1 MGQQGAATRAGSK
14 LRSDCPIACSLELIG
29 DRWTL
34 LIVRDLFLGK
44 RRFSDFLG
52 SAERIPTNILT
63 ERLKRLERAGLVQ
76 RARYQDHP
84 PRFEYGL
91 TSAGRELS
99 SVVKAVY
106 AWGQA
111 HLPGVRR
118 GPLPVGRRRR

>member
-1 MGQQGAATRAGSK
+1 MGHQGAATRAGSEP
-14 LRSDCPIACSLELIG
+14 RSDCPIACSLELIG

-44 RRFSDFLG
+44 RRFSDFLS
-52 SAERIPTNILT
+52 SAERVPTNILT

-76 RARYQDHP
+76 RTRYQEHP
-84 PRFEYGL
+84 PRFEYRL
-91 TSAGRELS
+91 TRAGRELS
-99 SVVKAVY
+99 PVVRAVY

-111 HLPGVRR
+111 HLPGVQR